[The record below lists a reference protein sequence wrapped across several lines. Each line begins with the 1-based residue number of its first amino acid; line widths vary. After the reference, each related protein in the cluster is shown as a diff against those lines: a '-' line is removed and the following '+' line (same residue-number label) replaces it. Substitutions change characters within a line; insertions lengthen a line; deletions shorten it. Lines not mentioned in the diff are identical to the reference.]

1 MFDPKEKELLNKA
14 FQRYHQ
20 EIDAALPEEQWQDT
34 AISPELERRMEKTL
48 GKQTNFYYS
57 FINTAAKRVACIL
70 AAVLLAATV
79 TTVSVEAL
87 REGFVH
93 FVVELFDGGSTVAMP
108 GKPHPLNPK
117 TPGYIPEGYRRISET
132 INDHT
137 IIQFY
142 GAEHRRNF
150 QFSQHPKGTNI
161 SVYTENT
168 DYRTVTLGGQYE
180 GILFENS
187 GETFLIFN
195 DTDQMYAVIGAL
207 SEEEILKIAN
217 SLFETR

>member
-1 MFDPKEKELLNKA
+1 MFDPKEKDVLNEA
-14 FQRYHQ
+14 FQHDHQ
-20 EIDAALPEEQWQDT
+20 KLDAALPDEQWQDT

-48 GKQTNFYYS
+48 GKQTHFYYS
-57 FINTAAKRVACIL
+57 LINTAAKRVACLL
-70 AAVLLAATV
+70 AALLLAATV

-108 GKPHPLNPK
+108 GEPAPMISKVPA
-117 TPGYIPEGYRRISET
+117 YVPEGYRLISHT
-132 INDHT
+132 FNDQAD
-137 IIQFY
+137 IRLY
-142 GAEHRRNF
+142 EGKNRRNF

-161 SVYTENT
+161 SVYTEHT

-195 DTDQMYAVIGAL
+195 DTHQMYAVIGTL
-207 SEEEILKIAN
+207 SEQEALQIAE